1 MKKRWTLL
9 ILVVLAT
16 LIAATPALAAGPG
29 NQNQKGNQH
38 QQGNQYQQAN
48 QNQQGSQ
55 NQHRHQVGEPQPHNG
70 QIFALTGTITAI
82 GTDSITV
89 LVGNGNRLIKPYIGQ
104 ELVVQVT
111 ESTRYRQWTPEGCI
125 PITFEDLEVGDTTSM
140 EGTASEDVFTAAR
153 VTVDVPC
160 CTP

>member
-16 LIAATPALAAGPG
+16 LVAAAPALAAGPG
-29 NQNQKGNQH
+29 GPGGQQ
-38 QQGNQYQQAN
+38 QQGDQYQQAN
-48 QNQQGSQ
+48 QNQQGNQ
-55 NQHRHQVGEPQPHNG
+55 NQHRNQVGEPQLNNR
-70 QIFALTGTITAI
+70 QMFSLTGTITAL

-89 LVGNGNRLIKPYIGQ
+89 LVRNGNRLVKPYIGQ
-104 ELVVQVT
+104 ELLVQVT
-111 ESTRYRQWTPEGCI
+111 GATRYRQWTADGCI
-125 PITFEDLEVGDTTSM
+125 PITFKDLGVGDATSIQ
-140 EGTASEDVFTAAR
+140 GTVSEEVFTAAR

>member
-1 MKKRWTLL
+1 MKRSWTLL

-16 LIAATPALAAGPG
+16 LVASAPALAAGPG
-29 NQNQKGNQH
+29 GQN

-48 QNQQGSQ
+48 QNQQGNQ
-55 NQHRHQVGEPQPHNG
+55 NQHRHQVGEPQPSN
-70 QIFALTGTITAI
+70 QQAFSLTGAITALDT
-82 GTDSITV
+82 GSITV
-89 LVGNGNRLIKPYIGQ
+89 LIHNGNRLVKPYIGQ

-111 ESTRYRQWTPEGCI
+111 DTTRYRQWTPDGCI
-125 PITFEDLEVGDTTSM
+125 PITFEDLEVGDTTSLQ
-140 EGTASEDVFTAAR
+140 GTVSEEVFTAAR

>member
-9 ILVVLAT
+9 IFVVLAT

-29 NQNQKGNQH
+29 NQNRQENEH
-38 QQGNQYQQAN
+38 RYQVGQPLPS
-48 QNQQGSQ
+48 NQQ
-55 NQHRHQVGEPQPHNG
+55 V
-70 QIFALTGTITAI
+70 FTLTGTITAI

-89 LVGNGNRLIKPYIGQ
+89 LVHNGNRLIKPYIGQ

-111 ESTRYRQWTPEGCI
+111 ENTRYRQWTPDGCV
-125 PITFEDLEVGDTTSM
+125 PITFEDLEVGDATSIQ
-140 EGTASEDVFTAAR
+140 GTVSEEVFTAAR

>member
-9 ILVVLAT
+9 IFVVLAT
-16 LIAATPALAAGPG
+16 LIAAAPALAAGPG
-29 NQNQKGNQH
+29 NQNRQE
-38 QQGNQYQQAN
+38 
-48 QNQQGSQ
+48 
-55 NQHRHQVGEPQPHNG
+55 NQHRYGVGVPQLHNG
-70 QIFALTGTITAI
+70 QIFALTGTITAL

-89 LVGNGNRLIKPYIGQ
+89 LVRNGNRLIKPYIGQ

-111 ESTRYRQWTPEGCI
+111 ESTRYRQWTPGGCV
-125 PITFEDLEVGDTTSM
+125 PITFEDLEVGDTTSIQ
-140 EGTASEDVFTAAR
+140 GTVSEEVFTAVR

>member
-1 MKKRWTLL
+1 MKKSWTLL

-29 NQNQKGNQH
+29 NQNQQE
-38 QQGNQYQQAN
+38 
-48 QNQQGSQ
+48 
-55 NQHRHQVGEPQPHNG
+55 NQHRYGVGVPQLHNG
-70 QIFALTGTITAI
+70 QIFALTGAITAL

-89 LVGNGNRLIKPYIGQ
+89 LVRNGNRLIKPYIGQ

-111 ESTRYRQWTPEGCI
+111 ESTRYRQWTPEGCV
-125 PITFEDLEVGDTTSM
+125 PITFEDLEVGDTTSI
-140 EGTASEDVFTAAR
+140 EGTGSEGIFTAAR